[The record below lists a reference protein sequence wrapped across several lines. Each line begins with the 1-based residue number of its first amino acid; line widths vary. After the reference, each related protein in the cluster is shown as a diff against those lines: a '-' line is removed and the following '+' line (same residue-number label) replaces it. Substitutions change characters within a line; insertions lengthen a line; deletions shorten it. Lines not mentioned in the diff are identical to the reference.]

1 MKKLLTTGGVI
12 LLATAIV
19 MAMVLL
25 TGCGSNSE
33 DKDTSSDESVS
44 TLALE
49 ISTPQDESVVTSAT
63 IVVSGTTEANAVVS
77 VNGVLVDIDDEGQ
90 FSTTIT
96 LEEGP
101 NYIEVLASDYEG
113 NEAVKS
119 LSVIYVP

>member
-25 TGCGSNSE
+25 AGCTCDSE
-33 DKDTSSDESVS
+33 DGDTSGDVS
-44 TLALE
+44 ILALE

-63 IVVSGTTEANAVVS
+63 IVVSGTTEANAIVS
-77 VNGVLVDIDDEGQ
+77 VNGVLADVDDKGQ
-90 FSTTIT
+90 FGTTIT

-113 NEAVKS
+113 NETCKS

>member
-1 MKKLLTTGGVI
+1 MKKLFATGGGI
-12 LLATAIV
+12 LFATAIV

-25 TGCGSNSE
+25 VGCGGNSE
-33 DKDTSSDESVS
+33 DKGTSGDESVS

-77 VNGVLVDIDDEGQ
+77 VNGVLVNVDDEGQ

-113 NEAVKS
+113 NETGKS

>member
-1 MKKLLTTGGVI
+1 MKKLFATGGGI
-12 LLATAIV
+12 LFATAIV

-25 TGCGSNSE
+25 VGCGGNSE
-33 DKDTSSDESVS
+33 DKDTSGDESVS

-77 VNGVLVDIDDEGQ
+77 VNGVLVNVDDEGQ

-113 NEAVKS
+113 NETGKS